1 MINNSCGKF
10 PQEYKTK
17 DRSEA
22 MQKTYSKLPKV
33 IEDIYIGKESEIVK
47 NPWSGAEV
55 ELPPIAV
62 AVYDLI
68 QGALYSIQILE
79 QTALSGFDPN
89 KRGSPKK
96 LRHWVNV
103 FDKSRYWF
111 MKNFPDEYMI
121 LLD

>member
-1 MINNSCGKF
+1 
-10 PQEYKTK
+10 
-17 DRSEA
+17 
-22 MQKTYSKLPKV
+22 MQKTYTKLPKV
-33 IEDIYIGKESEIVK
+33 IEDIHIGKESEIVK

-89 KRGSPKK
+89 RQGNPKK
-96 LRHWVNV
+96 LKHWVNV
-103 FDKSRYWF
+103 FDKARYWF
-111 MKNFPDEYMI
+111 MKNFPNEYMI